1 MQIQRT
7 TNPPQIIS
15 NGYHIDGWPSKNSQT
30 TSSYYTTYYV
40 LDTSNVRRSKKPM
53 PFPKRFFRFNF
64 GHATQLATVS
74 ASEIAA
80 EIDANPNLKQ
90 WQQFQRFIPI
100 FIQPNNLNRDER
112 RFTGGGG
119 GGKASGLPDYK
130 PPSPHKMID
139 RFLLVDEQI
148 QV

>member
-1 MQIQRT
+1 MATISTVGHRKTRRQRARTILRT
-7 TNPPQIIS
+7 TFWIRRT
-15 NGYHIDGWPSKNSQT
+15 YAARKSQC
-30 TSSYYTTYYV
+30 
-40 LDTSNVRRSKKPM
+40 LFQNDL
-53 PFPKRFFRFNF
+53 FRFNF

-74 ASEIAA
+74 VSEIAA

-100 FIQPNNLNRDER
+100 FIQPKNLNRDER